1 MVPIGLILDGLVAL
15 LLVVTVIY
23 CYQLNSRLRALRSGQ
38 DGLKD
43 LIRGLNEATERAQAG
58 IAQLK
63 ISGDAAGKG
72 LKESVTKART
82 LSDELSLMIEAGN
95 NIADR
100 LEDKAVGS
108 VNVSKVK
115 VGKSDVSGN
124 EMFEPGNAHQN
135 ALNHLEGEMLK
146 ALREA
151 R

>member
-1 MVPIGLILDGLVAL
+1 MIPIGLILDSLVAL

-23 CYQLNSRLRALRSGQ
+23 CYQLNARLRALRSGQ

-63 ISGDAAGKG
+63 VAGDAAGKE
-72 LKESVTKART
+72 LKETVTKSRA
-82 LSDELSLMIEAGN
+82 LADELSLMIEAGN

-100 LEDKAVGS
+100 LEGHAEGS
-108 VNVSKVK
+108 ASKSRVK
-115 VGKSDVSGN
+115 VGMPDTPGN
-124 EMFEPGNAHQN
+124 EMAETGTAHQS

-146 ALREA
+146 ALREV

>member
-1 MVPIGLILDGLVAL
+1 MFPLGLLLDGLVAL

-43 LIRGLNEATERAQAG
+43 LIRGLNTATERAQAG

-63 ISGDAAGKG
+63 VAGDAAGNE
-72 LKESVTKART
+72 LKESITRARAMA
-82 LSDELSLMIEAGN
+82 DELSLMIEAGN

-100 LEDKAVGS
+100 LEGHAASGSGAPKVTVGL
-108 VNVSKVK
+108 
-115 VGKSDVSGN
+115 SGAPQN
-124 EMFEPGNAHQN
+124 GQASGGGAHQN
-135 ALNHLEGEMLK
+135 ALNQLEGEMLK